1 MSFIRDLAEHVR
13 YDLELALKVPLRK
26 DGPATLGV
34 PKTPL
39 EYGIAGA
46 TKNTAIPVEFDKR
59 AFLVQ
64 YDRSDISTFFAT
76 TVTASLGLKLTVGS
90 VKTTQDLVEDL
101 NNRYCLNL
109 RRSDIIDEPLAIT
122 FATTSVT
129 VKMSPTCLWF
139 TGQLVLPLRGSY
151 EQQGDVLVHGFDFDP
166 RPWLHSSDP
175 TDRTSVVN
183 GGLLTYGNS
192 YIAQNTALA
201 AIPVTRTQFA
211 WGNQTVAN
219 ATALAAALKAVDG
232 LPWTY
237 SASYLVPYNLSN
249 SCVWYNGPAAGFNPR
264 EIPGFSNFN
273 VTAFWEQQFPRTDH
287 SHVLVVCPNP
297 NYGVSNLLYAP
308 LFIHYGSLIDD
319 TVVPVD
325 KPPVHWW
332 PLSGGDLTNH
342 GSAGGPAWTI
352 PVNFTINS
360 NGTWATLKSQGL
372 FALGTTLDCTKDFT
386 LSIKLFRN
394 DASVSGDANSL
405 EGIFT
410 NAANGGNGALIN
422 NGGWCYLQGAM
433 NVSNDPFNCY
443 VMYADPVRL
452 TISKKAS
459 DTKYW
464 MYLNDQLVAE
474 HSIASN
480 LLLAFTHFGKGGAA
494 LMKTN
499 LGFSDIRFYDYA
511 MTPSQVKK
519 MNG

>member
-1 MSFIRDLAEHVR
+1 MGFIRNLAETIR
-13 YDLELALKVPLRK
+13 FDLELRLKVPLRK
-26 DGPATLGV
+26 DGAVKLGA
-34 PKTPL
+34 PKAPT
-39 EYGIAGA
+39 EYGITDS
-46 TKNTAIPVEFDKR
+46 TKNTAIPVEFGRR
-59 AFLVQ
+59 AFLVS
-64 YDRSDISTFFAT
+64 YDRVDFSTY
-76 TVTASLGLKLTVGS
+76 VMPSLNQAGGLKLTVGS
-90 VKTTQDLVEDL
+90 VKSTKDLIYDL
-101 NNRYCLNL
+101 NRMLSLDL
-109 RRSDIIDEPLAIT
+109 RDGDVVDEPLAIT
-122 FATTSVT
+122 TTTTSVT
-129 VKMSPTCLWF
+129 VTLTPECLWF
-139 TGQLVLPLRGSY
+139 TGQAAIPLRGSY

-166 RPWLHSSDP
+166 RPWRHNNDP
-175 TDRTSVVN
+175 TDRTSIVN

-201 AIPVTRTQFA
+201 AIPVSRTQFA

-264 EIPGFSNFN
+264 EIPSFSNFN

-297 NYGVSNLLYAP
+297 NYGASNLFYAP

-332 PLSGGDLTNH
+332 PLTGGDLTNH

-352 PVNFTINS
+352 PVAFTS
-360 NGTWATLKSQGL
+360 NGIWARLKTQGL

-386 LSIKLFRN
+386 LSIKIFRN
-394 DASVSGDANSL
+394 DAVIAGETNSI
-405 EGIFT
+405 EGLFS
-410 NAANGGNGALIN
+410 NSAATLNGALMS
-422 NGGWCYLQGAM
+422 NGGWCYLNGAA
-433 NVSNDPFNCY
+433 NVSNDPYNCY
-443 VMYADPVRL
+443 ALYADTVRL

-474 HSIASN
+474 HNIASN
-480 LLLAFTHFGKGGAA
+480 LLMAFTHFGKAGTY
-494 LMKTN
+494 LLKTN
-499 LGFSDIRFYDYA
+499 FCFCDIRFYDFA
-511 MTPSQVKK
+511 MTPEQVKK
-519 MNG
+519 LNS